1 MDQAL
6 IQPLVL
12 ALQILVPSL
21 LILGLLGGLQIWG
34 IQQACSG
41 PQILVVKKQTLGDTV
56 FNSHNVFVLLN

>member
-21 LILGLLGGLQIWG
+21 LILGLLGGLQILV
-34 IQQACSG
+34 
-41 PQILVVKKQTLGDTV
+41 QILVVKKQTLGDTV
-56 FNSHNVFVLLN
+56 FNSRNVFVFLL